1 MTSGGRGGSSPGH
14 WCIYCC
20 ATGLIPS
27 SNGELLQR
35 LLGGEELMA
44 WLDDSEP
51 DKRDEQDVDE
61 QKPTRLTAF
70 YIALALVPVLVLF
83 DYLGRFDLGLNI
95 FICLF
100 VNILAIRIRWK
111 LREYPWF
118 WRATA
123 VVMAVELPAVA
134 LIRWPPYSGAP
145 RYSCPS
151 PSSPIWSLREPF
163 NSQKSSSVNQRPL
176 RGGKAGG
183 PHLGALFLKEGVAG
197 CRTSRF

>member
-1 MTSGGRGGSSPGH
+1 
-14 WCIYCC
+14 
-20 ATGLIPS
+20 
-27 SNGELLQR
+27 
-35 LLGGEELMA
+35 MA

-118 WRATA
+118 WGAMA
-123 VVMAVELPAVA
+123 VVMAVELPAVV
-134 LIRWPPYSGAP
+134 LIRWPPYWVPAVVLL
-145 RYSCPS
+145 
-151 PSSPIWSLREPF
+151 PIAVVAYL
-163 NSQKSSSVNQRPL
+163 V
-176 RGGKAGG
+176 AT
-183 PHLGALFLKEGVAG
+183 GALQLAEKLFGKPTSAEG
-197 CRTSRF
+197 R